1 MLSCDGDQRRELELF
16 IFDYYIQQ
24 LSLEL
29 SKLGI
34 HQLPYTAQQIKDAY
48 ELVFLIHSGF
58 MFVVSPMLNVKPP
71 EEKQILAYKARK
83 DRIELRMLHVFEDAL
98 QILDS
103 GKFNKFISKYLE
115 S

>member
-16 IFDYYIQQ
+16 IFEYYIQQ
-24 LSLEL
+24 LTLEL

-34 HQLPYTAQQIKDAY
+34 HKLPYSAKQIKDVY
-48 ELVFLIHSGF
+48 ELVFLVHSGF
-58 MFVVSPMLNVKPP
+58 MFIVNPVLNVKPAE
-71 EEKQILAYKARK
+71 EEKFSSFQARK
-83 DRIELRMLHVFEDAL
+83 DRMELRMLHVFEDAL

-103 GKFNKFISKYLE
+103 GKFQKFISKYLE